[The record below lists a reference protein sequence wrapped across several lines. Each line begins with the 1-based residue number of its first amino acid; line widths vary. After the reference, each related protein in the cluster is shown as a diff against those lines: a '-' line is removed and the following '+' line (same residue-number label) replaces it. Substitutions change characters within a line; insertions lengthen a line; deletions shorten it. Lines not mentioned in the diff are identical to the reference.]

1 MSKDSTSRSS
11 TPKCL
16 RIGLILDGQLRDER
30 VFHAPQTIAIGPGP
44 DSFFPLEDDRLSE
57 PFALLIAGEDGYR
70 LRVASWMRGRVDLD
84 AKTQVN
90 LSEKPDDA
98 CLTATPDGCRE
109 VALKDESRGK
119 IIVGALTVLFQF
131 IDAPEDEQRADSAEV
146 PVVAAPETAEKTA
159 AETASEGALALL
171 SKDPLAEALARAEAH
186 LKAMEARRRSAQETL
201 KAAQE
206 QLRSAQAA
214 EAESKAQVRDALSQL
229 EEIKARAAAE
239 RARREAE
246 EKARR
251 EAEER
256 ARREAEEKARRE
268 AEEKARREAEAARE
282 REQARTGAQFPV
294 ESSIAIAV
302 PQGQALSRPEA
313 RAVGQSALPSA
324 EVILPPSQSESPF
337 DSVDKVFLCV
347 LLATF
352 SVNFGTVFAISM
364 RPPVEEVELTLED
377 IPERFAQVI
386 IPDKPKEEEVE
397 VADEAANEEAP
408 AKEEEKKVAAKETK
422 APTTGPTQP
431 VDSAARTAA
440 IREGIQGKG
449 LLKMLGALG
458 GDGDGEG
465 AIEDVLGG
473 GSDSS
478 NDIAS
483 ALMGA
488 SGVGVATADSL
499 AKAAGQRLGGGTGEA
514 AGIGDLGTSGG
525 AGVQARQFAE
535 KKTVNIRGRVID
547 EGPEIDSA
555 SCDRDAIAR
564 FVKARMKSIQNC
576 YERQLKRNPSLKG
589 KIVVRF
595 TINESG
601 KPIELEIEEDTM
613 GNNSVTTCIRST
625 IRMWTFPIK
634 DNECPVAYPFIF
646 TPSSS

>member
-1 MSKDSTSRSS
+1 MSKDSSSRSS

-30 VFHAPQTIAIGPGP
+30 VFHVPQTIAIGPGP

-57 PFALLIAGEDGYR
+57 PFSLLIAGEDGYR
-70 LRVASWMRGRVDLD
+70 LRVASWMRGRIDLD
-84 AKTQVN
+84 AETQVN
-90 LSEKPDDA
+90 LAEKPEDA
-98 CLTATPDGCRE
+98 RCTVTPDGCE
-109 VALKDESRGK
+109 MALNDESRGK
-119 IIVGALTVLFQF
+119 IIIGALTVLFQF
-131 IDAPEDEQRADSAEV
+131 IDASEGEQRADSAEV
-146 PVVAAPETAEKTA
+146 PVVVAPAAAPESAPEA
-159 AETASEGALALL
+159 ALAPL
-171 SKDPLAEALARAEAH
+171 STDPLAEALARAEAH
-186 LKAMEARRRSAQETL
+186 LKAMEARRRSAQEAV
-201 KAAQE
+201 KSAQE
-206 QLRSAQAA
+206 QLRSAQAS
-214 EAESKAQVRDALSQL
+214 EAQSQAQVKDALSQL

-251 EAEER
+251 EAEE
-256 ARREAEEKARRE
+256 KARRE
-268 AEEKARREAEAARE
+268 AEDKARREAEDKARREAEVARE
-282 REQARTGAQFPV
+282 REQARTGGQFPV

-302 PQGQALSRPEA
+302 PKGQAVSRPQA
-313 RAVGQSALPSA
+313 RTVGQRAVSSA

-458 GDGDGEG
+458 GDGEGEG

-613 GNNSVTTCIRST
+613 GNNSVTSCIRST

>member
-1 MSKDSTSRSS
+1 MSKDRTSRSS
-11 TPKCL
+11 SLKCL
-16 RIGLILDGQLRDER
+16 RVGLILDGQLRDER
-30 VFHAPQTIAIGPGP
+30 VFYSPQTITIGQSP
-44 DSFFPLEDDRLSE
+44 DSTFSLEDERLPE

-70 LRVASWMRGRVDLD
+70 LQATPWMRVRLSLD
-84 AKTQVN
+84 ADTQLN
-90 LSEKPDDA
+90 LTGMPDDERF
-98 CLTATPDGCRE
+98 TATPGGYS
-109 VALKDESRGK
+109 VALSEQSRGK
-119 IIVGALTVLFQF
+119 IVAGALTLLFQF
-131 IDAPEDEQRADSAEV
+131 IDVPAAHVEAAASASVPPRSTAGEAASRVPVSLPPAPEEMSAARAAEYVRELEGVARATGAELERARSELKATERAAAEV
-146 PVVAAPETAEKTA
+146 EAALK
-159 AETASEGALALL
+159 
-171 SKDPLAEALARAEAH
+171 KARR
-186 LKAMEARRRSAQETL
+186 LFDEARER
-201 KAAQE
+201 
-206 QLRSAQAA
+206 
-214 EAESKAQVRDALSQL
+214 EARE
-229 EEIKARAAAE
+229 AAE

-246 EKARR
+246 ERAAR
-251 EAEER
+251 EAAE
-256 ARREAEEKARRE
+256 REAAEKAARE
-268 AEEKARREAEAARE
+268 AALKKAEEARE
-282 REQARTGAQFPV
+282 REAARQRAASQIPAHG
-294 ESSIAIAV
+294 SIAIATASD
-302 PQGQALSRPEA
+302 QALAHATSSPSRSIEA
-313 RAVGQSALPSA
+313 TPLPAQSGG
-324 EVILPPSQSESPF
+324 IF
-337 DSVDKVFLCV
+337 DNVDRVFLAV
-347 LLATF
+347 LLATCT
-352 SVNFGTVFAISM
+352 VNFGTVFAISL
-364 RPPVEEVELTLED
+364 RPAVEPVELTLED

-386 IPDKPKEEEVE
+386 LPDKPKEEEIVA
-397 VADEAANEEAP
+397 ADEP
-408 AKEEEKKVAAKETK
+408 ADAQTSEKEEVKVAAKEAK
-422 APTTGPTQP
+422 AVSNGPARP
-431 VDSAARTAA
+431 VDAAARTAA

-458 GDGDGEG
+458 GDGDGDG

-473 GSDSS
+473 GSDATS
-478 NDIAS
+478 DIAS

-499 AKAAGQRLGGGTGEA
+499 AKAAGQRLGGGSGEA

-601 KPIELEIEEDTM
+601 KPIDVEIEEDTM
-613 GNNSVTTCIRST
+613 ANNSVTSCIRST